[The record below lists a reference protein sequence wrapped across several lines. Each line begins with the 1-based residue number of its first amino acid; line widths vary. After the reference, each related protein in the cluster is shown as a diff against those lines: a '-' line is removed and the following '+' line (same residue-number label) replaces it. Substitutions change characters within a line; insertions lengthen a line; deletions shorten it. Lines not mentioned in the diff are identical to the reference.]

1 MTKQTYKSYAT
12 NATKPKPKAKARRG
26 ACYNFWAKRA
36 DTTPPLVYKK
46 NLIWEKNLRF
56 SANERSNKSYIKLH
70 YKEYRKVLNMT
81 ITQKQKAYA
90 KHVASGMDFHT
101 AALKAGCKNHESARK
116 FVADMAKRENVQ
128 AHIAELKKVQNALG
142 QDSQNNQNSQDELTA
157 TVPDA
162 PNTPKYETP
171 SAFLTAVF
179 NNADGLY
186 TPKER
191 INAAIALLPYTEHKL
206 AQTGK
211 KEDELDNAKNKSENG
226 RFATLSNQSD
236 MFGSE
241 LLQ

>member
-12 NATKPKPKAKARRG
+12 NATKPKPKAKARWG
-26 ACYNFWAKRA
+26 VCNNFWAKRA

-70 YKEYRKVLNMT
+70 YKEYRKVLNMA

-90 KHVASGMDFHT
+90 KHVANGMDFHT

-128 AHIAELKKVQNALG
+128 ACIAELQKVQNGLG
-142 QDSQNNQNSQDELTA
+142 QNNQNSQDEPTA

-162 PNTPKYETP
+162 PQTPKYETP
-171 SAFLTAVF
+171 SEFLTAVF
-179 NNADGLY
+179 NNTDGLY

-226 RFATLSNQSD
+226 RFATLSNQAD

>member
-1 MTKQTYKSYAT
+1 
-12 NATKPKPKAKARRG
+12 
-26 ACYNFWAKRA
+26 
-36 DTTPPLVYKK
+36 
-46 NLIWEKNLRF
+46 
-56 SANERSNKSYIKLH
+56 
-70 YKEYRKVLNMT
+70 MT

-128 AHIAELKKVQNALG
+128 AHIAELQKVQNGLG
-142 QDSQNNQNSQDELTA
+142 QNNQNSQDEPTA

-162 PNTPKYETP
+162 PQTPKYETP
-171 SAFLTAVF
+171 SEFLTAVF

>member
-1 MTKQTYKSYAT
+1 MA
-12 NATKPKPKAKARRG
+12 
-26 ACYNFWAKRA
+26 
-36 DTTPPLVYKK
+36 
-46 NLIWEKNLRF
+46 
-56 SANERSNKSYIKLH
+56 
-70 YKEYRKVLNMT
+70 
-81 ITQKQKAYA
+81 ITQKQEAYA
-90 KHVASGMDFHT
+90 KNVASGMDFHT

-128 AHIAELKKVQNALG
+128 AHIADLKKVQNALG

-171 SAFLTAVF
+171 SEFLTAVF

-226 RFATLSNQSD
+226 RFATLSNQAD

>member
-1 MTKQTYKSYAT
+1 MA
-12 NATKPKPKAKARRG
+12 
-26 ACYNFWAKRA
+26 
-36 DTTPPLVYKK
+36 
-46 NLIWEKNLRF
+46 
-56 SANERSNKSYIKLH
+56 
-70 YKEYRKVLNMT
+70 

-90 KHVASGMDFHT
+90 EHVANGMDFHA

-128 AHIAELKKVQNALG
+128 AHIAELKKVQNGLG
-142 QDSQNNQNSQDELTA
+142 QDNQNNQDNKNSQDEPTA
-157 TVPDA
+157 TVPNA
-162 PNTPKYETP
+162 PQTPKYETP

-191 INAAIALLPYTEHKL
+191 INAAIALLPYTEQKL

-211 KEDELDNAKNKSENG
+211 KEDALDNARNKSENG
-226 RFATLSNQSD
+226 RFATLSNQAD

>member
-1 MTKQTYKSYAT
+1 MA
-12 NATKPKPKAKARRG
+12 
-26 ACYNFWAKRA
+26 
-36 DTTPPLVYKK
+36 
-46 NLIWEKNLRF
+46 
-56 SANERSNKSYIKLH
+56 
-70 YKEYRKVLNMT
+70 

-90 KHVASGMDFHT
+90 EHVANGMDFHA
-101 AALKAGCKNHESARK
+101 AALKAGCKNFESARK

-128 AHIAELKKVQNALG
+128 AHIAELQKVQNGLG
-142 QDSQNNQNSQDELTA
+142 QNNQNSQDEPTA

-171 SAFLTAVF
+171 LGFLTAVF
-179 NNADGLY
+179 NNTDGLY

-226 RFATLSNQSD
+226 RFATLSNQAD